1 MREANR
7 AHVAQVAVT
16 VDGQALHVPIH
27 TTVSAALVL
36 ADGIRGNRVSVT
48 GEPRAML
55 CGMGVCQEC
64 RVRVDGRTHV
74 LACQTVCRD
83 GMTIDTGAAR

>member
-7 AHVAQVAVT
+7 EAVQVT
-16 VDGQALHVPIH
+16 VDGQALRVRAC
-27 TTVSAALVL
+27 TTVAAALVL
-36 ADGIRGNRVSVT
+36 AGGIRGTRRSVT
-48 GEPRAML
+48 GAPRTML

-64 RVRVDGRTHV
+64 RVTVDGRAHV

-83 GMTIDTGAAR
+83 GMTIETGAMR

>member
-7 AHVAQVAVT
+7 EQVAVT
-16 VDGQALHVPIH
+16 VDGQALQVPAY
-27 TTVSAALVL
+27 TTVAAALAL
-36 ADGIRGNRVSVT
+36 AGGTRGIRGSRVSVT

-64 RVRVDGRTHV
+64 RVTVDGRAHV

-83 GMTIDTGAAR
+83 GMTIETGAAR

>member
-7 AHVAQVAVT
+7 EQVAVT
-16 VDGQALHVPIH
+16 VDGQALHVPVH
-27 TTVSAALVL
+27 TTVAAALAL
-36 ADGIRGNRVSVT
+36 ADGIRGSRMSVT

-64 RVRVDGRTHV
+64 RVTVDGCAHV

-83 GMTIDTGAAR
+83 GMTIETGAGR

>member
-7 AHVAQVAVT
+7 DPVAVT
-16 VDGQALHVPIH
+16 VDGQALRVPAY
-27 TTVSAALVL
+27 TTVAAAL
-36 ADGIRGNRVSVT
+36 AQARGIRGGRLSVM

-64 RVRVDGRTHV
+64 RVTVDGCAHV
-74 LACQTVCRD
+74 LACQTVCSD
-83 GMTIDTGAAR
+83 GMTIESGTV

>member
-7 AHVAQVAVT
+7 EPVAVT
-16 VDGQALHVPIH
+16 VDGQALQVPAY
-27 TTVSAALVL
+27 TTVAAALAL
-36 ADGIRGNRVSVT
+36 AGGMRGGRLSVT

-64 RVRVDGRTHV
+64 RVTVDGCAHV

-83 GMTIDTGAAR
+83 GMTVETDAPK

>member
-1 MREANR
+1 MSEAKRE
-7 AHVAQVAVT
+7 HVAVT
-16 VDGQALHVPIH
+16 VDGQALDVPAY
-27 TTVSAALVL
+27 TTVAAAL
-36 ADGIRGNRVSVT
+36 ARAAGIRGSRVSVT

-64 RVRVDGRTHV
+64 RVTVDGCAHV

-83 GMTIDTGAAR
+83 GMTIETGAAR